1 MRNDDIKNKIELAYL
16 HGENNNEK
24 EVKKV
29 NNEIREILE
38 SSELLTVTEEKKLI
52 KIPYGNDGDFV
63 IPVFSD
69 EKELEKGLE
78 YFRLNE
84 MIENKTAKTVKL
96 EYFKK
101 IKENPNFLGLLIDIA
116 TVSYI
121 INPQGNP
128 FQLH

>member
-1 MRNDDIKNKIELAYL
+1 MKK
-16 HGENNNEK
+16 K
-24 EVKKV
+24 WKKV

-121 INPQGNP
+121 INLN
-128 FQLH
+128 

>member
-1 MRNDDIKNKIELAYL
+1 MRNDYIKNKIELAYL
-16 HGENNNEK
+16 HRENNNEK

-121 INPQGNP
+121 INLN
-128 FQLH
+128 

>member
-1 MRNDDIKNKIELAYL
+1 MRNDYIKNKIELAYL

-29 NNEIREILE
+29 NNEIRKILE

-101 IKENPNFLGLLIDIA
+101 IKENPNFLGLLINIA

-121 INPQGNP
+121 IN
-128 FQLH
+128 LD

>member
-16 HGENNNEK
+16 HEENNNEK

-52 KIPYGNDGDFV
+52 KIPYGNDRDFV

-121 INPQGNP
+121 INLN
-128 FQLH
+128 

>member
-1 MRNDDIKNKIELAYL
+1 MRNDYIKNKIELAYL

-121 INPQGNP
+121 INLN
-128 FQLH
+128 

>member
-1 MRNDDIKNKIELAYL
+1 MRNDDIKNKIELVYL
-16 HGENNNEK
+16 HEENNNEK

-69 EKELEKGLE
+69 ENELEKGLE

-121 INPQGNP
+121 INLN
-128 FQLH
+128 

>member
-1 MRNDDIKNKIELAYL
+1 MRNDDIKNKIELVYL
-16 HGENNNEK
+16 HEENNNEK

-121 INPQGNP
+121 INLN
-128 FQLH
+128 

>member
-1 MRNDDIKNKIELAYL
+1 MRNDYIKNKIELAYL

-101 IKENPNFLGLLIDIA
+101 IKENPNFLGLLINIA

-121 INPQGNP
+121 INLN
-128 FQLH
+128 

>member
-1 MRNDDIKNKIELAYL
+1 MRNDDIKNKIELVYL
-16 HGENNNEK
+16 HEENNNEK

-29 NNEIREILE
+29 NNGIREILE

-121 INPQGNP
+121 INLN
-128 FQLH
+128 

>member
-16 HGENNNEK
+16 HEENNNEK

-121 INPQGNP
+121 INLN
-128 FQLH
+128 

>member
-1 MRNDDIKNKIELAYL
+1 M
-16 HGENNNEK
+16 
-24 EVKKV
+24 KKV

-121 INPQGNP
+121 INLN
-128 FQLH
+128 

>member
-101 IKENPNFLGLLIDIA
+101 IKENPNFLGLLINIA

-121 INPQGNP
+121 IN
-128 FQLH
+128 LD

>member
-1 MRNDDIKNKIELAYL
+1 MRNDYIKNKIELTYL

-121 INPQGNP
+121 INLN
-128 FQLH
+128 

>member
-1 MRNDDIKNKIELAYL
+1 MRNDYIKNKIELAYL

-101 IKENPNFLGLLIDIA
+101 IKENPNFLGLLINIA

-121 INPQGNP
+121 IN
-128 FQLH
+128 LD